1 MPKDILHEL
10 DIRTGFAQPGCK
22 GMTEAMAAK
31 VRQKHFRTLT
41 FQELLVITIAD
52 NSFNCLIER
61 SLSIHLPIAVQKDK
75 VGIPIYNRMAL
86 KSDMIPLK

>member
-41 FQELLVITIAD
+41 FQELLVIIIAD
-52 NSFNCLIER
+52 NPFKEQILFYS
-61 SLSIHLPIAVQKDK
+61 HLLQS
-75 VGIPIYNRMAL
+75 N
-86 KSDMIPLK
+86 